1 MKQRFLEILWRS
13 RDWDSALSLLGVQVC
28 FLVRE
33 LRSCKLCSMAKHT
46 HTHTHKTI
54 TAPVKFTCILA
65 KETNNKHNK

>member
-46 HTHTHKTI
+46 HTHTQNYYCSSK
-54 TAPVKFTCILA
+54 VYLYSSQGD
-65 KETNNKHNK
+65 NQ